1 MIDNKAEQK
10 LDDIWKEIVGRPE
23 LGKKGRGIISRL
35 DAIESE
41 IETIKKKG
49 VKFRWTLFG
58 ASATAGAIAG
68 ATGKTIWAKIVS
80 VFSALPK

>member
-1 MIDNKAEQK
+1 MMESKSEQK

-35 DAIESE
+35 DNIETE
-41 IETIKKKG
+41 IETMKRKG

-58 ASATAGAIAG
+58 ASLTAGGIAG